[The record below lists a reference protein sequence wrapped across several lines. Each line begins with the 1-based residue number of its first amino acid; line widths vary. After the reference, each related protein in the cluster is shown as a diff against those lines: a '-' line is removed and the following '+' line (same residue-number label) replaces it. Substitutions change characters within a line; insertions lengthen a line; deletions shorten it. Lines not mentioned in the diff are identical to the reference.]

1 MKDLHGDLDDRIGRA
16 DDEASRIWLVLNTD
30 KPSPTSD
37 MKTAALNDRRSLFN
51 NEFVKSFF
59 YKINQL

>member
-30 KPSPTSD
+30 KPSPKSD
-37 MKTAALNDRRSLFN
+37 IKTAALNDKRSLFS
-51 NEFVKSFF
+51 NEFGKSCF
-59 YKINQL
+59 